1 MNNQKSYSPDLVIQ
15 QALHQAGMVPS
26 RYVRDDDSVLVV
38 LEGRDLAALELHLVA
53 SGLEQISGLTTTI
66 RSSSELSP
74 AERVKLREVGTS
86 VA

>member
-15 QALHQAGMVPS
+15 QALHQAGLVPS

-38 LEGRDLAALELHLVA
+38 LEGRDIAALELHLVA
-53 SGLEQISGLTTTI
+53 SGLEKMSGLATTI

-74 AERVKLREVGTS
+74 SERVKLREVGTS